1 VAVRVEGPSLIIS
14 DPTGEQEICRHKIP
28 MGKGNK
34 VSNTDH
40 KRDKTAAI
48 QEMIEQVSAL
58 FQNTDQA
65 REWLDM
71 IKADK
76 PRYFRDQLIIIK
88 ETALQT
94 EPGPLNEAL
103 DYCFSNRISSAS
115 DFRSILSAQQP
126 TQENETKIVQL
137 NPLSGQVPDSANVQP
152 NKSSIEDYQSILKKL

>member
-1 VAVRVEGPSLIIS
+1 
-14 DPTGEQEICRHKIP
+14 
-28 MGKGNK
+28 

-48 QEMIEQVSAL
+48 REMIEQVSAL

-65 REWLDM
+65 RKWLDM

-76 PRYFRDQLIIIK
+76 PRYIRDQLIIIK

-94 EPGPLNEAL
+94 EPDPLNKAL

-115 DFRSILSAQQP
+115 DFRSILSAQQQ
-126 TQENETKIVQL
+126 TQDKGTKIVRL
-137 NPLSGQVPDSANVQP
+137 NPLNGQIPDNANIQP
-152 NKSSIEDYQSILKKL
+152 NKSSIDDYQSILCQRHGSPKKP